1 MAMAASEIGPFLES
15 GMLVCFGLSW
25 PLAVYRTWRAKR
37 VEAKSVG
44 FTVLVFIGYFFGLAA
59 KFIRAE
65 RISDVEWV
73 FVLYVING
81 ILVGLDL
88 LLILHYRKKP
98 GPAPRSAPPH

>member
-1 MAMAASEIGPFLES
+1 MAMAPSEIGQFLES
-15 GMLVCFGLSW
+15 VMLILFGLSW
-25 PLAVYRTWRAKR
+25 PLAVYRTWKAKR

-59 KFIRAE
+59 KFVRAE
-65 RISDVEWV
+65 SIADVEWV

-88 LLILHYRKKP
+88 LLILHYRKHP
-98 GPAPRSAPPH
+98 GIAPQSAPPH